1 MERSKQRAYDYAL
14 VIVLGIIIVTGLVIL
29 YSTSA
34 YNGKLKFQDS
44 FYYLKKQI
52 FALVIAAA
60 MVCQTQAV
68 SASVVSLQAGA
79 QNALT
84 APSLQ
89 MAETEEVQTISVD
102 GMQQAETEAK
112 ADNSDVAL
120 TAGAGVMVSSPIYVA
135 PEDMDE
141 QEYDEEETA
150 GAAYGYTNLGI
161 AQVADHLNVRETA
174 EDDSKIVGKMENDT
188 GCEILGIEGDK
199 AHITSGSVEGYV
211 SLDYILTG
219 KDAVAQADSVVKELA
234 TVNADG
240 LKLREAPSL
249 DAPVYDMV
257 AYGEE
262 LEVLDNGSGSD
273 WVGVDFDGNKLYV
286 SSDYVTVDTK
296 LKTALNMTEFLYGA
310 GVSDVRVELCEYAKQ
325 FVGNPYVWGGTSL
338 TKGADC
344 SGFVLSIFAKYGIS
358 LPHSSRAQANSGTRI
373 KMSEAKPGDL
383 VFYAKGGRINH
394 VAIYIGGG
402 QVISASS
409 PKTGIRIA
417 SAYYRTPVAVTR
429 ILQD

>member
-1 MERSKQRAYDYAL
+1 MFHKKE
-14 VIVLGIIIVTGLVIL
+14 
-29 YSTSA
+29 
-34 YNGKLKFQDS
+34 
-44 FYYLKKQI
+44 LKKQI

-120 TAGAGVMVSSPIYVA
+120 TAGAGVMVSFPIYVA

-249 DAPVYDMV
+249 DSPVYDMV

-310 GVSDVRVELCEYAKQ
+310 GVSDVRVELCEYARQ

-344 SGFVLSIFAKYGIS
+344 SGFVLSVFAKYGIS

>member
-1 MERSKQRAYDYAL
+1 MFHKKE
-14 VIVLGIIIVTGLVIL
+14 
-29 YSTSA
+29 
-34 YNGKLKFQDS
+34 
-44 FYYLKKQI
+44 LKKQI

-68 SASVVSLQAGA
+68 SASVVFLQAGA

-249 DAPVYDMV
+249 DSPVYDMV

-344 SGFVLSIFAKYGIS
+344 SGFVLSVFAKYGIS

>member
-1 MERSKQRAYDYAL
+1 MFHKK
-14 VIVLGIIIVTGLVIL
+14 G
-29 YSTSA
+29 
-34 YNGKLKFQDS
+34 
-44 FYYLKKQI
+44 LKKQI
-52 FALVIAAA
+52 FALVLAAA
-60 MVCQTQAV
+60 MICQTQAA
-68 SASVVSLQAGA
+68 SASTVSLQAGA

-84 APSLQ
+84 IPSLQ

-102 GMQQAETEAK
+102 GMQQAEPEAK

-174 EDDSKIVGKMENDT
+174 EDGSKIVGKMENDT

-286 SSDYVTVDTK
+286 SADYVSVDTK

-338 TKGADC
+338 TRGADC
-344 SGFVLSIFAKYGIS
+344 SGFVMSVFANYGIS
-358 LPHSSRAQANSGTRI
+358 LPHSSGAQSNCGT
-373 KMSEAKPGDL
+373 K
-383 VFYAKGGRINH
+383 
-394 VAIYIGGG
+394 
-402 QVISASS
+402 ISASEAQPGDIVCCS
-409 PKTGIRIA
+409 GHVGIYVGNNTIVHASTPSSGIKYSTATYRNVLSVRRIF
-417 SAYYRTPVAVTR
+417 
-429 ILQD
+429 

>member
-1 MERSKQRAYDYAL
+1 MFHK
-14 VIVLGIIIVTGLVIL
+14 
-29 YSTSA
+29 
-34 YNGKLKFQDS
+34 NG
-44 FYYLKKQI
+44 LKKQI
-52 FALVIAAA
+52 SALVLAAA
-60 MVCQTQAV
+60 MVCQTQTA
-68 SASVVSLQAGA
+68 SAATVSLQAGA
-79 QNALT
+79 RNALAT
-84 APSLQ
+84 PSLQ
-89 MAETEEVQTISVD
+89 TAGTEAVQTISVD
-102 GMQQAETEAK
+102 GMQQAETDA
-112 ADNSDVAL
+112 ASDNCDVAL

-174 EDDSKIVGKMENDT
+174 EDGSKIVGKMENDT

-211 SLDYILTG
+211 SLAYILTG

-240 LKLREAPSL
+240 LKLRESPSL

-262 LEVLDNGSGSD
+262 LEVLNNGSD
-273 WVGVDFDGNKLYV
+273 WVGVDFDGNELYV
-286 SSDYVTVDTK
+286 SADYVTVDTK

-344 SGFVLSIFAKYGIS
+344 SGFVLSVFAKYGIS
-358 LPHSSRAQANSGTRI
+358 LPHSSRAQANSGTRV

>member
-1 MERSKQRAYDYAL
+1 MFHKKE
-14 VIVLGIIIVTGLVIL
+14 
-29 YSTSA
+29 
-34 YNGKLKFQDS
+34 
-44 FYYLKKQI
+44 LKKQI

-219 KDAVAQADSVVKELA
+219 KYAVAQADSVVKELA

>member
-1 MERSKQRAYDYAL
+1 MFHKK
-14 VIVLGIIIVTGLVIL
+14 G
-29 YSTSA
+29 
-34 YNGKLKFQDS
+34 
-44 FYYLKKQI
+44 LKKQI
-52 FALVIAAA
+52 FALVLAAA
-60 MVCQTQAV
+60 MICQTQAA
-68 SASVVSLQAGA
+68 SASTVSLQAGA

-84 APSLQ
+84 TPSLQ

-150 GAAYGYTNLGI
+150 GDTNLGI

-174 EDDSKIVGKMENDT
+174 EDGSKIVGKMENDT

-286 SSDYVTVDTK
+286 SADYVSVDTK

-344 SGFVLSIFAKYGIS
+344 SGFVLSVFAKYGIS

>member
-1 MERSKQRAYDYAL
+1 MFHKKE
-14 VIVLGIIIVTGLVIL
+14 
-29 YSTSA
+29 
-34 YNGKLKFQDS
+34 
-44 FYYLKKQI
+44 LKKQI

-135 PEDMDE
+135 AEDMDE

-249 DAPVYDMV
+249 DSPVYDMV

-310 GVSDVRVELCEYAKQ
+310 GVSDVRVELCEYARQ

-344 SGFVLSIFAKYGIS
+344 SGFVLSVFAKYGIS

>member
-1 MERSKQRAYDYAL
+1 MFHKK
-14 VIVLGIIIVTGLVIL
+14 G
-29 YSTSA
+29 
-34 YNGKLKFQDS
+34 
-44 FYYLKKQI
+44 LKKQI
-52 FALVIAAA
+52 FALVLAAA
-60 MVCQTQAV
+60 MICQTQAV
-68 SASVVSLQAGA
+68 SASAVSLQAGA

-84 APSLQ
+84 TPSLQ

-102 GMQQAETEAK
+102 GMQQTETEAK

-120 TAGAGVMVSSPIYVA
+120 TAGAGVMVSAPIYVA

-174 EDDSKIVGKMENDT
+174 EDGSKIVGKMENDT
-188 GCEILGIEGDK
+188 GCEILGIEGNK

-249 DAPVYDMV
+249 DASVYDMV

-262 LEVLDNGSGSD
+262 LEVLDNGSD
-273 WVGVDFDGNKLYV
+273 WVGVDYDGNELYV
-286 SSDYVTVDTK
+286 SADYVTVDTK

>member
-1 MERSKQRAYDYAL
+1 MFHKK
-14 VIVLGIIIVTGLVIL
+14 G
-29 YSTSA
+29 
-34 YNGKLKFQDS
+34 
-44 FYYLKKQI
+44 LKKQI
-52 FALVIAAA
+52 FALVLAAT
-60 MVCQTQAV
+60 MICQTQAV
-68 SASVVSLQAGA
+68 SASAVSLQAGA
-79 QNALT
+79 QNSLT
-84 APSLQ
+84 TPSLQ

-174 EDDSKIVGKMENDT
+174 EDGSKIVGKMENDT

-211 SLDYILTG
+211 SIDYILTG

-262 LEVLDNGSGSD
+262 LEVLDNGSD

-286 SSDYVTVDTK
+286 SADYVTVDTK

-344 SGFVLSIFAKYGIS
+344 SGFVLSVFAKYGIS

>member
-1 MERSKQRAYDYAL
+1 MFHKK
-14 VIVLGIIIVTGLVIL
+14 G
-29 YSTSA
+29 
-34 YNGKLKFQDS
+34 
-44 FYYLKKQI
+44 LKKQI
-52 FALVIAAA
+52 FTLVLAAA
-60 MVCQTQAV
+60 MICQSQTA
-68 SASVVSLQAGA
+68 SAAAVSLQAGA

-84 APSLQ
+84 TPSLQ
-89 MAETEEVQTISVD
+89 VTGTEGVQTISVD

-120 TAGAGVMVSSPIYVA
+120 TAGAGVMVSSPLYVA

-174 EDDSKIVGKMENDT
+174 EDGSKIVGKMENDT

-240 LKLREAPSL
+240 LKLREEPSL

-262 LEVLDNGSGSD
+262 LEVLDNGSD
-273 WVGVDFDGNKLYV
+273 WVGVDFDGNELYV
-286 SSDYVTVDTK
+286 SADYVTVDTK

-344 SGFVLSIFAKYGIS
+344 SGFVLSVFAKYGIS
-358 LPHSSRAQANSGTRI
+358 LPHSSRAQANSGTRV

>member
-1 MERSKQRAYDYAL
+1 MFHKK
-14 VIVLGIIIVTGLVIL
+14 G
-29 YSTSA
+29 
-34 YNGKLKFQDS
+34 
-44 FYYLKKQI
+44 LKKQI

-84 APSLQ
+84 APPLQ

-174 EDDSKIVGKMENDT
+174 EDGSKIVGKMENDT

-344 SGFVLSIFAKYGIS
+344 SGFVLSVFAKYGIS

>member
-1 MERSKQRAYDYAL
+1 MFHKK
-14 VIVLGIIIVTGLVIL
+14 G
-29 YSTSA
+29 
-34 YNGKLKFQDS
+34 
-44 FYYLKKQI
+44 LKKQI
-52 FALVIAAA
+52 FALVLAAA
-60 MVCQTQAV
+60 MICQTQAA
-68 SASVVSLQAGA
+68 SASTVSLQAGA

-141 QEYDEEETA
+141 QEYDEEENA

-174 EDDSKIVGKMENDT
+174 EDGSKIVGKMENDT

-286 SSDYVTVDTK
+286 SADYVSVDTK

-344 SGFVLSIFAKYGIS
+344 SGFVLSVFAKYGIS